1 MMVSQGEVMSD
12 NRNDN
17 EESPVV
23 DIGSLQKRYSG
34 WSILG
39 RKPIDALRGVDLQ
52 AGGGDVFGLL
62 GPNGAGK
69 TTLIKVLLG
78 VVKPTSG
85 TAKLFGKPVESVEAR
100 RRVGYL
106 PESLRID
113 RHHTAR
119 SALHYYGRLSGM
131 ETQVIKRR
139 TDELLDIVGLGNRD
153 RESVSRF
160 SKGMYQRL
168 GLAQA
173 LMHDPD
179 LLILDEP
186 TDGLDPVG
194 RNEVRR
200 VIETLRDQGKTIF
213 LNSHILQEVEM
224 VCTRVA
230 ILSKGKIRGIGTVRE
245 LSQRLASEIVVF
257 ELGVPEELNGTDLM
271 QRAASQLKVEKDHLT
286 WRPIGAGVIDFTAS
300 LPGRDQLDQMVDLL
314 RAEGVSILRLEK
326 KQPSLEE
333 LFMQLVDDS
342 AGDNAEE
349 QP

>member
-1 MMVSQGEVMSD
+1 MMVSQAEVMSD
-12 NRNDN
+12 IRDDN
-17 EESPVV
+17 EECPVV
-23 DIGSLQKRYSG
+23 DIGSLEKRYSG
-34 WSILG
+34 WSIFG

-257 ELGVPEELNGTDLM
+257 ELGVPEELDGTDLI